1 MTDSEWELYLNTLK
15 DTYKDPEYLGNKVN
29 GNKTDFFK
37 ADVIASKLSIK
48 A

>member
-1 MTDSEWELYLNTLK
+1 MTDSEWEIYLNSMK
-15 DTYKDPEYLGNKVN
+15 NIYKDPEYLGQKVN

-37 ADVIASKLSIK
+37 AEVIASKLSIK